1 MIELIDTHC
10 HLDMPQFKDDLLDV
24 IVRADSAGVKTII
37 TVGADEE
44 SSEKAVELATTH
56 ESIYASVGLH
66 PHDAKEFNKNTEDL
80 LKRLAKEEK
89 VVAIGEIGLDYHYN
103 HSPKKT
109 QQKVFSRLL
118 SLAKELDLPVIIHSR
133 EAKADTL
140 KLIKDSGITRG
151 VMHCFSGDIDMAEQ
165 AMAMGFYISFA
176 GPVTFKNAKRLQEIA
191 KTIPD
196 EYILIETDAPYLTPA
211 PYRGKRNEPSY
222 LLHTA
227 KQVAT
232 LRGVKLEDIARI
244 TTVNAKRLFGIG
256 SLPEEGTIAY
266 KIRDSLYLNI
276 TNRCTNACTFCV
288 RFHTDYVKG
297 HNLRLK
303 KEPDIEELKEA
314 IGNPTEFKE
323 VVFCGYGE
331 PLLRLELVKT
341 LAKWIKDKGGR
352 VRINTNGHGNLIH
365 ERNILPELR
374 GIVDSISI
382 SMDAHD
388 EKTYNSICK
397 PLVKN
402 AFKAV
407 IDFIK
412 EAKIY
417 IPEVTV
423 TVVDVEGVDIE
434 SCKRIA
440 SELGVNFRLRKFN
453 IVG

>member
-24 IVRADSAGVKTII
+24 LVRADSAGVKTII
-37 TVGADEE
+37 TIGADEE
-44 SSEKAVELATTH
+44 SSEKAVELAKAH

-66 PHDAKEFNKNTEDL
+66 PHDAKEFNENTEDL
-80 LKRLAKEEK
+80 LRRLAKEEK

-109 QQKVFSRLL
+109 QQEVFSRLL

-191 KTIPD
+191 KAIPD
-196 EYILIETDAPYLTPA
+196 EYILIETDAPYLTPV

-314 IGNPTEFKE
+314 IGDPAEFKE

-331 PLLRLELVKT
+331 PLLRLELVKA
-341 LAKWIKDKGGR
+341 LAKWIKDRGGR

-365 ERNILPELR
+365 GRNILPELR

-423 TVVDVEGVDIE
+423 TVVDVEGVDIDR
-434 SCKRIA
+434 CKRIA